1 MDTNPQSTEF
11 FNMSDNNSIF
21 IDGINYCWNE
31 EINKYTW
38 CDTKPDLY
46 SVATGKIMLVLGWS

>member
-1 MDTNPQSTEF
+1 
-11 FNMSDNNSIF
+11 MSDNNSIF